1 MSGAPQASAEVT
13 RPLLALVTD
22 RLGLVPRDD
31 WATICER
38 AVPELCA
45 RHECSAQE
53 FLERTRNSEH
63 LIYELA
69 SFLTIGETHFM
80 RHVEHFGVITEY
92 VSDRVRRGV
101 TLKVNGDADLAIWS
115 AGCSSGEEPYTVAM
129 VLAEALGRQVL
140 NHVAIFATDANLQS
154 IGKGLH
160 AYYGPWSFRGVP
172 KGFVEAH
179 FDADAKGK
187 RHRVKDMYRGRVRL
201 EPGNVWVKASTLPSA
216 SVDIIFFRN
225 VAIYLRSDFLARL
238 YAEFARALKPGGLLL
253 LGPADPRPRVAELSN
268 AGDDTGTVHRKV
280 TGLSTMKAAST
291 PSVPT
296 RAVSD
301 AERSSKHFPS
311 LAPRSALR
319 RRWGSGRRAPLR
331 PAALTSAP
339 AHKALP
345 PRTVPPAASP
355 AMTGHAGPRTSTVR
369 APGADEVGATLASQI
384 SRCMQLG
391 NAGHTDAALETASQ
405 LVNKQGG
412 APVLVARAQLFLE
425 AGEVPRAVTDLRAA
439 LFLEPGHRLGRFWY
453 AAALTLAAQNVQ
465 AGRQLEIL
473 MAKLTEAALNDTVE
487 DGETTVEHLMLAAR
501 FLREG
506 QR

>member
-1 MSGAPQASAEVT
+1 MTDAPQVPAEVT

-22 RLGLVPRDD
+22 RLGLVARDD
-31 WATICER
+31 WGPICQR
-38 AVPELCA
+38 AIPELCH
-45 RHECSAQE
+45 RHECTPEA
-53 FLERTRNSEH
+53 LLARTSEAES

-80 RHVEHFGVITEY
+80 RHPEHFGVLTEY

-101 TLKVNGDADLAIWS
+101 TLKVNGEADLAIWS

-160 AYYGPWSFRGVP
+160 AFYGPWSFRGVP
-172 KGFVEAH
+172 KGFAEAH

-187 RHRVKDMYRGRVRL
+187 RFRVKDMYRGRVRL

-238 YAEFARALKPGGLLL
+238 YAEFARALKPGGILL

-268 AGDDTGTVHRKV
+268 AGDDTGTIHRKV
-280 TGLSTMKAAST
+280 TGLSTLKSPATM
-291 PSVPT
+291 PT
-296 RAVSD
+296 RATS
-301 AERSSKHFPS
+301 AATTMEHAAF
-311 LAPRSALR
+311 APKSVLR
-319 RRWGSGRRAPLR
+319 KRWGSGRRHPLR
-331 PAALTSAP
+331 ASVETIAAVPRPT
-339 AHKALP
+339 P
-345 PRTVPPAASP
+345 PRTLPPAAAHTP
-355 AMTGHAGPRTSTVR
+355 MQ
-369 APGADEVGATLASQI
+369 PGALSAPTRQLRAENVGATLATQI
-384 SRCMQLG
+384 NRCMQLG
-391 NAGHTDAALETASQ
+391 DDGHTGAALETASQ

-425 AGEVPRAVTDLRAA
+425 AGEVQRAVTDLRAA
-439 LFLEPGHRLGRFWY
+439 LFLEPGHCLGRFWY
-453 AAALTLAAQNVQ
+453 ATALTLAAQNVQ

-473 MAKLTEAALNDTVE
+473 VSKLSEAERRDMVE
-487 DGETTVEHLMLAAR
+487 DGETTVEQLMEAAR